1 MASIT
6 EADLYTCIEALPP
19 LALLGLSLL
28 RQPHDV
34 DTDQQGQWFPTVV
47 PSDQIVAATLELIA
61 YTDRCRAVAHKL
73 VDVRPIPCDFPI
85 AEYPL

>member
-1 MASIT
+1 MSSIT
-6 EADLYTCIEALPP
+6 EADLFACIEALPP

-47 PSDQIVAATLELIA
+47 PSEQIVAATLELIA